1 MPKIH
6 EMLLNL
12 EGFKYTSSLYLNMGY
27 YHIRLSEQA
36 SDLCT
41 INIPWVKYWY
51 KRLPMGVSN
60 PSDTFQDKMNKMF
73 RGFEF
78 IRAYIDEL
86 LIITKGDWSNHLE
99 KLEQT
104 LQKLKDNG
112 PKCKI

>member
-1 MPKIH
+1 
-6 EMLLNL
+6 
-12 EGFKYTSSLYLNMGY
+12 
-27 YHIRLSEQA
+27 
-36 SDLCT
+36 
-41 INIPWVKYWY
+41 
-51 KRLPMGVSN
+51 MGVSN
-60 PSDTFQDKMNKMF
+60 PSDTFQEKMNKMF

-112 PKCKI
+112 PKGKIEKSSFGQTDMEYLEFWVTRTGILPIN